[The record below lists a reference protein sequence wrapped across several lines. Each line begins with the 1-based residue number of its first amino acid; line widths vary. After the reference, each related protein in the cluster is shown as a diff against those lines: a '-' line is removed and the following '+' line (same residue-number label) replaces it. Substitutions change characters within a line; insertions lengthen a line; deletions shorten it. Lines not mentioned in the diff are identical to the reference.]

1 MESNTDP
8 RVGYPCALAD
18 APPSGEQIHS
28 VMSSENASIPHS
40 LVSTPSEAQDG
51 RGINRASGVPELTP
65 QMLGRSFLGRS
76 RARVID
82 TPTSRLLRQ
91 GDGVPNMSVPFET
104 SESQIEA
111 PSRTCHE
118 DINRVVDET
127 LLEMVI
133 PANGP
138 MSGAIPIA
146 ILGKNFPNNIPLY
159 VRFGSNLADAVGQA
173 QY

>member
-18 APPSGEQIHS
+18 APSSGEKIHS
-28 VMSSENASIPHS
+28 AMSSENASIPHS
-40 LVSTPSEAQDG
+40 LVSIPGEAQDG
-51 RGINRASGVPELTP
+51 RRITRASGVPGGTP
-65 QMLGRSFLGRS
+65 QMLDRSFLGRS

-82 TPTSRLLRQ
+82 TPTSRPLRQ
-91 GDGVPNMSVPFET
+91 GVGVPNMPVPSET

-111 PSRTCHE
+111 PARTRHE
-118 DINRVVDET
+118 GINQVVDET

-146 ILGKNFPNNIPLY
+146 ILGKNFPSNIPLY
-159 VRFGSNLADAVGQA
+159 VKFGNNLADAVSHA